1 MKRGAP
7 GPAGWLAAA
16 AQSCTVL
23 CTAHCAALH
32 CTLVTIALR
41 GTSPPPSLSGC
52 APVVGPRAG
61 AAAGGKRVRASFES
75 SAGWVATVPGEEE
88 TVNRKRR
95 RRRGRR
101 EGREERLACGRSKET
116 VVTGGGC
123 CCSESGGR
131 GKCVREQHSEG
142 HEDQHDVKS
151 MPGGGRRPP

>member
-1 MKRGAP
+1 M
-7 GPAGWLAAA
+7 
-16 AQSCTVL
+16 
-23 CTAHCAALH
+23 LH

-75 SAGWVATVPGEEE
+75 SAGWVAPVPGEEE
-88 TVNRKRR
+88 TVNRKRRR